1 MTITISKELLIG
13 VVTIVTILQT
23 VFILLIKAEKI
34 VPMSDFAEAC
44 VAIFGGVPAWLM
56 FLYYNFLEEG
66 IYLYNFNHKYCFC
79 RLIKDGEEVEQV
91 FVRKSDLIYF
101 EQSKWSN
108 NRLEVD
114 DTLKRGSRGHVKYVK
129 NVFPKKWNGHDLT
142 PYLKDAY
149 KDRK

>member
-13 VVTIVTILQT
+13 VITIVTILQT
-23 VFILLIKAEKI
+23 VFVLLVNADKI
-34 VPMSDFAEAC
+34 TPMSDFAEAC
-44 VAIFGGVPAWLM
+44 VVLFGGVPAWLM

-66 IYLYNFNHKYCFC
+66 IYLYKFNRKYCFC
-79 RLIKDGEEVEQV
+79 HLIKDGEEVEQV
-91 FVRKSDLIYF
+91 FIKKCDLIYF
-101 EQSKWSN
+101 EQSKYFDT
-108 NRLEVD
+108 RLEVD
-114 DTLKRGSRGHVKYVK
+114 DAIKRGSRGYVEYVK

>member
-13 VVTIVTILQT
+13 VITIVTILQT
-23 VFILLIKAEKI
+23 VFVLLVNADKI
-34 VPMSDFAEAC
+34 TPMSDFAEAC
-44 VAIFGGVPAWLM
+44 VVIFGGVPAWLM

-66 IYLYNFNHKYCFC
+66 IYLYKFNRKYCFC

-91 FVRKSDLIYF
+91 FIRKCDLIYF
-101 EQSKWSN
+101 EQSNWFDT
-108 NRLEVD
+108 RLEVD
-114 DTLKRGSRGHVKYVK
+114 DAIKRGSRGYVEYVK